1 MTGARVRSKK
11 AKGVARSGRA
21 NAPPHRSSSLALG
34 RFAILRHTP
43 GAGKVA
49 SPYARRSVGLHWDL
63 LLAPAGSLRA
73 ATWRIPTDP
82 RRWFTNPR
90 RAFSTLVEALPPHRL
105 LYLTYEGPVS
115 GERGLVKRI
124 AGGKLRIV
132 RWDLDAI
139 EADLLSTRRI
149 VRLRLAQRCNQTN
162 RWQLRVKLLG
172 ALR

>member
-1 MTGARVRSKK
+1 MAGARVRSKK
-11 AKGVARSGRA
+11 AKGVARSCRA
-21 NAPPHRSSSLALG
+21 TCPPHRSSSLALD

-43 GAGKVA
+43 GAGKVT
-49 SPYARRSVGLHWDL
+49 SPYAGRSVGLHWDL
-63 LLAPAGSLRA
+63 LLAPAGSPRA
-73 ATWRIPTDP
+73 TTWRIPTDP
-82 RRWFTNPR
+82 RQWFTNPR

-115 GERGLVKRI
+115 GERGLVKRVD
-124 AGGKLRIV
+124 GGRMRVI
-132 RWDLDAI
+132 RWDPDAI
-139 EADLLSTRRI
+139 EVDLLSARRI